1 MLKALHLLQLTSRQ
15 GWLVFLFT
23 AYLEFEGVVIRR
35 LQGKPCEGLSSMFS
49 ERGEGHLSPLFSR
62 NETYKGDRG
71 CFAVSMTTPRF
82 VASARVYQF

>member
-62 NETYKGDRG
+62 NETYGMRCSAKQGRIG
-71 CFAVSMTTPRF
+71 
-82 VASARVYQF
+82 VASLSR